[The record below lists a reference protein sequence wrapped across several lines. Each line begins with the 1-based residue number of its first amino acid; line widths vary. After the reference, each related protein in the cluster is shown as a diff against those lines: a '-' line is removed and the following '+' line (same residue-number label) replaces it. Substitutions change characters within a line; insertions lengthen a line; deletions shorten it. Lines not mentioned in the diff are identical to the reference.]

1 MGVKRGPDMKG
12 YMEDVRKWMIL
23 NPHGT
28 KEQCIEYLH
37 KQRS

>member
-12 YMEDVRKWMIL
+12 YMEDIRKWMIL

-28 KEQCIEYLH
+28 KEQCIEYLN
-37 KQRS
+37 QRRS